1 MNMSRRN
8 RKRTELE
15 MINLA
20 RTIALAAVIA
30 YAGTAGA
37 GEAPAPPAISPPG
50 LQADA
55 GKDWSQMRLTPEPAL
70 RKQIERTMVFLNEDA
85 TGLDD
90 EIFGLKNAGIL
101 DRRSMSKIRNALNRA
116 RGSMSRVAKGMEAD
130 ERMDG
135 WTARMIAYELGLAAD
150 TLAQQA
156 DMIGAKLSSN
166 PSGGDGSPEGE
177 SSDAPQPR
185 GLATTLTEGGNL
197 IRETA
202 QAIVRNLR

>member
-1 MNMSRRN
+1 
-8 RKRTELE
+8 
-15 MINLA
+15 
-20 RTIALAAVIA
+20 
-30 YAGTAGA
+30 
-37 GEAPAPPAISPPG
+37 
-50 LQADA
+50 
-55 GKDWSQMRLTPEPAL
+55 MRLTPEPAL